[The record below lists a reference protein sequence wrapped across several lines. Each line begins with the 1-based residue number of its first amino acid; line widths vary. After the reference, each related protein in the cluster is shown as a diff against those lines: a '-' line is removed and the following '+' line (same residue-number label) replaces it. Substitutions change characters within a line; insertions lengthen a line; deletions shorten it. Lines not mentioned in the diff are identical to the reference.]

1 MPADGGE
8 ARRLTYMPE
17 DDLVVG
23 WTPDGKSVLFNS
35 HRDEEGV
42 VRLWK
47 MALDG
52 VTAEALPLPQGYTGS
67 YSPDGARIA
76 YQPMGFAGEYRFY
89 RGGMLSPVW
98 IANLSTGALEKLP
111 HGNYNNRQ
119 PMWAGDR
126 IYFVSDR
133 TGIFNLYSYD
143 LAGRQTRQLT
153 NFERFGIRWAGAGGD
168 AVAFVQEGRLHLHDM
183 RTGQTRPLEVR
194 VSPDTSEWKER
205 KVNAARTIESATLSH
220 DGRQVVFGARGEAL
234 TLDAGG
240 GATRNLT
247 ETSGVAERYPTLS
260 PDGRSVAYLSDE
272 SGEYQLH
279 VRPAAGGEARKIN
292 VEAKPSFY
300 RELNWSPDSKRVA
313 FIDRRLGLWVA
324 DVERGTAARADVSRY
339 TWQEE
344 YFPSW
349 SPDGRWLVYS
359 KYVMPNRERAV
370 FVYDTREGRAR
381 QITDGRT
388 HAESPVFDANG
399 KYIYFF
405 SSPNAGTSEYG
416 WGVLSGMFARPL
428 VTRRLHA
435 FVLRADAPAP
445 LFPNAQ
451 PNPEAKLSEPAS
463 EVRIDFE
470 ELGERVVD
478 LPQPPRDYER
488 IVSGKPG
495 VLHVLVSEWPKSP
508 AFTNPSSTLYRYD
521 LSKPNAF
528 EKLVEEVNGFE
539 LSGDG
544 ERLLYAKGRGDW
556 FLVSADSAP
565 KPDEGK
571 LD

>member
-1 MPADGGE
+1 MHRLLSAFALLVLLSVVCRAQPFTGPQLFSRLTVNRTHVAFSYAGDIWTVERAGGEARRLTMQAADDNFPSFSPDGSQLAFSREINGDWDIYVMPADGGE

-98 IANLSTGALEKLP
+98 ITNLSTGALEKLP

-119 PMWAGDR
+119 PMWVGDR

-220 DGRQVVFGARGEAL
+220 DGKQVVFGARGEAL
-234 TLDAGG
+234 TLDADG
-240 GATRNLT
+240 GAMRNLT

-324 DVERGTAARADVSRY
+324 DIERGTAARADVSRY
-339 TWQEE
+339 TWQGE

-359 KYVMPNRERAV
+359 KYVMPNRVRAV
-370 FVYDTREGRAR
+370 FVYDTRDGKGARGRLLLRHGSER
-381 QITDGRT
+381 QG
-388 HAESPVFDANG
+388 
-399 KYIYFF
+399 
-405 SSPNAGTSEYG
+405 
-416 WGVLSGMFARPL
+416 
-428 VTRRLHA
+428 
-435 FVLRADAPAP
+435 
-445 LFPNAQ
+445 
-451 PNPEAKLSEPAS
+451 
-463 EVRIDFE
+463 
-470 ELGERVVD
+470 
-478 LPQPPRDYER
+478 PPRVR
-488 IVSGKPG
+488 Q
-495 VLHVLVSEWPKSP
+495 H
-508 AFTNPSSTLYRYD
+508 
-521 LSKPNAF
+521 
-528 EKLVEEVNGFE
+528 
-539 LSGDG
+539 
-544 ERLLYAKGRGDW
+544 
-556 FLVSADSAP
+556 
-565 KPDEGK
+565 
-571 LD
+571 